1 MQRTIANQ
9 TRELATM
16 SRRTLIKGLAAGLAA
31 GALGDRSAPA
41 APARPETALPAP
53 KFIQTNGIRMAVY
66 EQGQGEKIPL
76 VLCHGFP
83 ELAYSWRHQLPAL
96 AGAGYQAIA
105 PDQRGYGLT
114 ERPAAVDAYTIVHLC
129 NDLVGLLDA
138 KGIERAVFCG
148 HDWGGI
154 VAWMMPLLHPD
165 RMAGVIGVNTPLM
178 RRPPAPPIQLLRQ
191 IRGEDNYIVAFQ
203 QPEAADKMLAA
214 DVRKTFTL
222 FMRRGGLFN
231 AAAFAKLPPEAP
243 ERKFQLLKM
252 LAAPVE
258 SYSGEVFLTPS
269 ELDFFVDTY
278 TKTGFT
284 GGINWYRNID
294 RNWELT
300 KDIEYQVKVPSL
312 YVGAENDVVLPPS
325 SANGMEQM
333 IGDLE
338 KRTIADCGHWT
349 QQEKPEEFNR
359 IVIDWLN
366 RKFGDGP
373 KTQN

>member
-1 MQRTIANQ
+1 MQRITARAADEFATI
-9 TRELATM
+9 
-16 SRRTLIKGLAAGLAA
+16 SRRTLIKSLAAGVPIAALGGSRVLPALAA
-31 GALGDRSAPA
+31 AEVD
-41 APARPETALPAP
+41 LPAP
-53 KFIQTNGIRMAVY
+53 QYVETNAIRMAVY
-66 EQGQGEKIPL
+66 EAGKGLPV

-96 AGAGYQAIA
+96 ASAGYHALA

-114 ERPAAVDAYTIVHLC
+114 EQPAQIDAYTIVHLC

-138 KGIERAVFCG
+138 KGIKKAVFCG

-154 VAWMMPLLHPD
+154 VVWMMPLLHPD
-165 RMAGVIGVNTPLM
+165 RVAGVIGVNTPLM
-178 RRPPAPPIQLLRQ
+178 RRTPVPPVQLLRQ
-191 IRGEDNYIVAFQ
+191 IRGDDNYIVAFQ
-203 QPEAADKMLAA
+203 QPGVADKALSA

-222 FMRRGGLFN
+222 LMRRGGLFN
-231 AAAFAKLPPEAP
+231 AEAFAKLPPDAP

-258 SYSGEVFLTPS
+258 SYTGEVFLTPR

-300 KDIEYQVKVPSL
+300 KDLEYKVNVPSL
-312 YVGAENDVVLPPS
+312 YVGAADDVVLPPS
-325 SANGMEQM
+325 SANGMEHL
-333 IGDLE
+333 IADLE
-338 KRTIADCGHWT
+338 KTTIADCGHWT

-359 IVIDWLN
+359 VAIDWLN
-366 RKFGDGP
+366 RKFGSAA
-373 KTQN
+373 KT